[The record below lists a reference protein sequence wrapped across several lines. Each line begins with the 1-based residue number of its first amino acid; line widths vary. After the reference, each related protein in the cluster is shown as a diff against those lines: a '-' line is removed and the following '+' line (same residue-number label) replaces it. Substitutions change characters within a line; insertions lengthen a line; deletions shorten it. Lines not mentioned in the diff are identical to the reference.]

1 MATLKPRITIS
12 LNQEVY
18 DTIKGLSEAQGNTM
32 SGLISEFLT
41 MVNPVQQRVLQAVQ
55 KAQALDTESKASM
68 VATLEAGEAQL
79 TEILGPLL
87 DLFDQMAATQPPHSN
102 TGVTNTNPSG
112 DTCKKTARKAR
123 PREVQP
129 DIFDTEKPKPKK
141 PKTQAR
147 KSTKAQANGA

>member
-1 MATLKPRITIS
+1 MATTKPRITVT

-18 DTIKGLSEAQGNTM
+18 DTIKGLSEAQGSTM

-55 KAQALDTESKASM
+55 KAQALDTESKSSM

-87 DLFDQMAATQPPHSN
+87 DLFDQMAGTQPPHSN
-102 TGVTNTNPSG
+102 TGVTNTNTSG
-112 DTCKKTARKAR
+112 DTCKKPALKAR
-123 PREVQP
+123 SREVQP
-129 DIFDTEKPKPKK
+129 DLFVEKKKSAKVPKCRSGKVEK
-141 PKTQAR
+141 
-147 KSTKAQANGA
+147 GASHGA